1 MKGEAVENVH
11 QLFLQICYTISYQ
24 VASKKGVST
33 VKTQA
38 LRKQESEK
46 LNQCF
51 IVFNTVNTVTV
62 GKKSN
67 LTQCKASDGVYVTI
81 KWLD

>member
-1 MKGEAVENVH
+1 M
-11 QLFLQICYTISYQ
+11 
-24 VASKKGVST
+24 ST